1 MTQQVQTSAAA
12 MLQQTIPAEVLQ
24 KADKILFVA
33 HLALGDFTYMQ
44 ACFKAFAAAYPHI
57 KIHLWVDE
65 VRRTWDFRQWKHLQK
80 YVVFDWLQTCPMFDK
95 LYTRTYSPLV
105 LRETMRQARAENY
118 PIVVSFGLA
127 RRPMYAKMVRRIS
140 PKGFV
145 VAMTKRVRF
154 YDFRKHLI
162 YGALDAAIPVYSQD
176 RTLHV
181 SDVYANWFKSL
192 FGIDVPKDQRVPTM
206 DVPQQWQDGAGQQL
220 QQWGIAPKASRTRP
234 LVFLNAFAKP
244 PERSWPVANVTELI
258 RRMQADPKW
267 AEADFIVNSMPEQW
281 ESTQSEVQAAALPR
295 TWLFSAHDHFFQLP
309 AMLEQSDLIITVE
322 TSIMHL
328 ANAVR
333 VPVVAM
339 MRQINPE
346 WAPIDAANTNIVYT
360 PEHDD
365 WINKISV
372 DTVMEFLQLPMGA
385 APRFTPLQLQRMKMA
400 G

>member
-1 MTQQVQTSAAA
+1 MPKLNQIV
-12 MLQQTIPAEVLQ
+12 PAELLE

-44 ACFKAFAAAYPHI
+44 ACFKAFAEAYPHI

-65 VRRTWDFRQWKHLQK
+65 VRRTYDFRQWKHLK
-80 YVVFDWLQTCPMFDK
+80 NYVVFDWLQTCPMFDK
-95 LYTRTYSPLV
+95 LYTKTYSPFV
-105 LRETMRQARAENY
+105 LRESIREAQKEDY
-118 PIVVSFGLA
+118 PVVVSFGLA
-127 RRPMYAKMVRRIS
+127 RRPMYAQMVRKIS
-140 PKGFV
+140 RKGFA

-162 YGALDAAIPVYSQD
+162 YGALDGTIPVYSHD
-176 RTLHV
+176 KTLHV
-181 SDVYANWFKSL
+181 SDVYANWFTSL
-192 FGIDVPKDQRVPTM
+192 FGIQVPHEKRIPTM
-206 DVPQQWQDGAGQQL
+206 DVPQQWKDGAVRQL
-220 QQWGIAPKASRTRP
+220 QEWGIAAKAGRTRA

-244 PERSWPVANVTELI
+244 PERSWPVSNVTELV

-267 AEADFIVNSMPEQW
+267 ADADFVINTMPELW
-281 ESTQSEVQAAALPR
+281 DSTQRDVQTAGVPR
-295 TWLFSAHDHFFQLP
+295 VRLFSAHDHFFQLP

-360 PEHDD
+360 PEKDD

-372 DTVMEFLQLPMGA
+372 DTVMEFLQMPMGS
-385 APRFTPLQLQRMKMA
+385 APRFTPGQLARMA

>member
-1 MTQQVQTSAAA
+1 MTKHADANA
-12 MLQQTIPAEVLQ
+12 LHAPHQTIPAELLQ

-44 ACFKAFAAAYPHI
+44 ACFKAFSEAFPHI

-65 VRRTWDFRQWKHLQK
+65 VRRTYDFRQWKHLQK
-80 YVVFDWLQTCPMFDK
+80 YVVFDWLKTCPMFDK
-95 LYTRTYSPLV
+95 LYTRTYSPFV
-105 LRETMRQARAENY
+105 LRDSIKEARAENY

-127 RRPMYAKMVRRIS
+127 RRPMYARMVRKIS

-154 YDFRKHLI
+154 YDLRKHMI
-162 YGALDAAIPVYSQD
+162 YGALDAAIPVYSHD

-181 SDVYANWFKSL
+181 SDIYANWFTGL
-192 FGIDVPKDQRVPTM
+192 FGIQVPKDKRVPTM
-206 DVPQQWQDGAGQQL
+206 DVPQEWKDGAVRQL
-220 QQWGIAPKASRTRP
+220 QQWNIAAKAGRTRP
-234 LVFLNAFAKP
+234 LVFLNAFSKP
-244 PERSWPVANVTELI
+244 PERSWPLANVTELV
-258 RRMQADPKW
+258 RRMQAEPKW
-267 AEADFIVNSMPEQW
+267 ADADFIINTLPELW
-281 ESTQSEVQAAALPR
+281 DSTQAEVQASGVPR
-295 TWLFSAHDHFFQLP
+295 IRLFSAHDHFFQLP

-346 WAPIDAANTNIVYT
+346 WAPIDAANTNIIYT

-365 WINKISV
+365 WIDKISV
-372 DTVMEFLQLPMGA
+372 DTVMEFLHIPMGS
-385 APRFTPLQLQRMKMA
+385 APRFTPYQLQRMA

>member
-1 MTQQVQTSAAA
+1 MTKQIDAGSLPKLNQIV
-12 MLQQTIPAEVLQ
+12 PAELLE

-44 ACFKAFAAAYPHI
+44 ACFKAFAEAYPHI

-65 VRRTWDFRQWKHLQK
+65 VRRTYDFRQWKHLK
-80 YVVFDWLQTCPMFDK
+80 NYVVFDWLQTCPMFDK
-95 LYTRTYSPLV
+95 LYTKTYSPFV
-105 LRETMRQARAENY
+105 LRESIREAQKEDY
-118 PIVVSFGLA
+118 PVVVSFGLA
-127 RRPMYAKMVRRIS
+127 RRPMYAQMVRKIS
-140 PKGFV
+140 RKGFA

-162 YGALDAAIPVYSQD
+162 YGALDGTIPVYSHD
-176 RTLHV
+176 KTLHV
-181 SDVYANWFKSL
+181 SDVYANWFTSL
-192 FGIDVPKDQRVPTM
+192 FGIQVPHEKRIPTM
-206 DVPQQWQDGAGQQL
+206 DVPQQWKDGAVRQL
-220 QQWGIAPKASRTRP
+220 QEWGIAAKAGRTRA

-244 PERSWPVANVTELI
+244 PERSWPVSNVTELV

-267 AEADFIVNSMPEQW
+267 ADADFIINTMPELW
-281 ESTQSEVQAAALPR
+281 DSTQRDVQAAGVPR
-295 TWLFSAHDHFFQLP
+295 VRLFSAHDHFFQLP

-360 PEHDD
+360 PEKDD
-365 WINKISV
+365 WINQISV
-372 DTVMEFLQLPMGA
+372 DTVMEFLQMPMGS
-385 APRFTPLQLQRMKMA
+385 APRFTPYQLARMA
-400 G
+400 S